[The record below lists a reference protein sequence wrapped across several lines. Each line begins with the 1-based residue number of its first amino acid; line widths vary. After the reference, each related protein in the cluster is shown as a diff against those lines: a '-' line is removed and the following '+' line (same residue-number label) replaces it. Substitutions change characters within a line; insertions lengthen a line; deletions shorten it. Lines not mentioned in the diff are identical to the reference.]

1 MLTNNFWK
9 CIQSMYARKKVSTM
23 DFVGTDGNVFNGASG
38 NYRAI
43 FTWIADVPKVVTVK
57 TSTGICF
64 GDSDEAASADDY
76 WLKGNIISGFT
87 YTVATIW
94 DADGQGHLLFT
105 ITNTSNAAFTIK
117 EVVWTSSV
125 TSYWNGAS
133 SSWGGTAMLDR
144 TVLDTPVTIPAGGV
158 GQVEYTITFN
168 LPTAAADAGETE

>member
-23 DFVGTDGNVFNGASG
+23 DFVGTDGKVFNGATG
-38 NYRAI
+38 NYRVS
-43 FTWIADVPKVVTVK
+43 FTWIEDVPTVQTNK
-57 TSTGICF
+57 TSRGIRF
-64 GDSDEAASADDY
+64 GDSDEAPSADDY

-87 YTVATIW
+87 YTVTTIW

-105 ITNTSNAAFTIK
+105 ITNTSSNAFTIK
-117 EVVWTSSV
+117 EVAWVSPI
-125 TSYWNGAS
+125 TSYWNNNS
-133 SSWGGTAMLDR
+133 SSAGGVAMLDR

-168 LPTAAADAGETE
+168 LPTAT